1 MKIETAL
8 ILCAGYGKRVKPLTD
23 ITPKPLLKINDLTL
37 LQRCINLIEG
47 LDINHILLNTFY
59 LQDEIKNYIKNNNFK
74 AKISIIEDGD
84 QILDTGGGILNL
96 MNSSSSEDFFI
107 FNPDTLWSK
116 DYLIELEEMESIY
129 FKKKLNNVLMLVD
142 ENLSFDEFWGS
153 VGFDKYIKTCLW
165 NLKNN
170 KGAKITKKY
179 NINRDTVSIS
189 DNEEVLTIVDESA
202 PDPELDLFL
211 EDSQK
216 FLTEEE
222 MLIVSCILR
231 DPNFIKTSGKVCV
244 QAVAN
249 ALNKPWHE
257 ARKVLDCIS
266 QKIQNQL

>member
-23 ITPKPLLKINDLTL
+23 VTPKPLLEINNLTL
-37 LQRCINLIEG
+37 LQRCINLIES

-84 QILDTGGGILNL
+84 KILDTGGGILNL

-142 ENLSFDEFWGS
+142 ENLSFDE
-153 VGFDKYIKTCLW
+153 
-165 NLKNN
+165 NLKGDFSLHENL
-170 KGAKITKKY
+170 ISKKS
-179 NINRDTVSIS
+179 IN
-189 DNEEVLTIVDESA
+189 
-202 PDPELDLFL
+202 
-211 EDSQK
+211 
-216 FLTEEE
+216 
-222 MLIVSCILR
+222 
-231 DPNFIKTSGKVCV
+231 NFIYIGC
-244 QAVAN
+244 QI
-249 ALNKPWHE
+249 LNKNSFKNFNVETFSIRNIWN
-257 ARKVLDCIS
+257 DFI
-266 QKIQNQL
+266 QKNQLYGYESKKKFFHVTNLDVFKKLQDL

>member
-142 ENLSFDEFWGS
+142 ENLSFD
-153 VGFDKYIKTCLW
+153 K
-165 NLKNN
+165 NLKGDFSLHGNLISKN
-170 KGAKITKKY
+170 S
-179 NINRDTVSIS
+179 IN
-189 DNEEVLTIVDESA
+189 
-202 PDPELDLFL
+202 
-211 EDSQK
+211 
-216 FLTEEE
+216 
-222 MLIVSCILR
+222 
-231 DPNFIKTSGKVCV
+231 NFIYTGC
-244 QAVAN
+244 QI
-249 ALNKPWHE
+249 LNKNSFKNFNVETFSIRNIWN
-257 ARKVLDCIS
+257 DFI
-266 QKIQNQL
+266 QKNQLYGYESKKKFFHVTNLDVFKKLQDL